1 MAIRRNGGGT
11 RVVRSWN
18 PHPIA
23 RPIDRLAGESVA
35 RWMPAV
41 DLEETGDQFVLTADL
56 PGFTGGAVEIGLE
69 KRVLTLRGEIAE
81 ESGGGDRR
89 YHLRERRLRR
99 FRRSFTLPRSVSADR
114 ATATCED
121 GVLQVRMPKTPES
134 TARTIPIRGAS

>member
-18 PHPIA
+18 PDPIA
-23 RPIDRLAGESVA
+23 RPIDRLVGESAA

-41 DLEETGDQFVLTADL
+41 DLEETGDQLVLTADL
-56 PGFTGGAVEIGLE
+56 PGFTGGSIEIGLE

-81 ESGGGDRR
+81 RSGGADRR
-89 YHLRERRLRR
+89 YHFRERRLRR
-99 FRRSFTLPRSVSADR
+99 FRRSFTLPCSVLADR
-114 ATATCED
+114 VTATCED

-134 TARTIPIRGAS
+134 RARTIPIRGAS